1 MGKIKFLDYFNDFRK
16 CNRGNQYKNRRENV
30 VTQERNDTNISG
42 KNKLENFNKDTGNM
56 H

>member
-1 MGKIKFLDYFNDFRK
+1 MISDNAIEEINIKT
-16 CNRGNQYKNRRENV
+16 RENV

-56 H
+56 R